1 MIRFAPATATAAPP
15 TISAPKP
22 SSAMA
27 PKETDAVTEAP
38 ANGLL
43 LAELP
48 EVSAPA
54 LKTPKT
60 RSQRKPKAKP
70 ETTAT
75 VQLDL
80 NA

>member
-1 MIRFAPATATAAPP
+1 MIRFAPATASAMPP
-15 TISAPKP
+15 TISTPKP
-22 SSAMA
+22 SVDT
-27 PKETDAVTEAP
+27 PKETDGVKVAT
-38 ANGLL
+38 ANGML

-54 LKTPKT
+54 LKTSKT
-60 RSQRKPKAKP
+60 RSQRKLKARP
-70 ETTAT
+70 EAAA

>member
-1 MIRFAPATATAAPP
+1 MIRFAPATATAVPA

-22 SSAMA
+22 SAIA
-27 PKETDAVTEAP
+27 PKETDAVKEAP

-48 EVSAPA
+48 EVSASTP
-54 LKTPKT
+54 KTPKT
-60 RSQRKPKAKP
+60 RPQRKSKAKP
-70 ETTAT
+70 ETTAA

-80 NA
+80 SA